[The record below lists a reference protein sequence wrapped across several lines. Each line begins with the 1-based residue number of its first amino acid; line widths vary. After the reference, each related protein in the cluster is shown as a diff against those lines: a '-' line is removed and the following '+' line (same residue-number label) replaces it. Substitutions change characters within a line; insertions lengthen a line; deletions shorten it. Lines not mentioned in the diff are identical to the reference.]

1 MPQFCDVALPVPVES
16 VFTYR
21 LPQDGAPEI
30 GSRVLVPFRSA
41 REVGVVVRLHDSQP
55 AVECKPVLK
64 VLDPKAVLSP
74 ELLRLAE
81 WISQYYL
88 APIGEVVR
96 SMLPPATGVKR
107 ARVLR
112 ITDAGLEALH
122 ESATRGSSLR
132 AKKSAEEQDAELR
145 VLDKL
150 AGNEPLSEAAMLRLE
165 GARAALESLIRKK
178 WITREDVSD
187 VRDGERG
194 EKIVVLA
201 KDENHAKRTPQ
212 QNALLERLQ
221 QSGGRLTLTELR
233 QEKFSESALA
243 TLLRRAT
250 VRIER
255 EVRPFHYSAIPAA
268 PPIEL
273 TAAQSAVFERVR
285 HAAKA
290 GQFHVALLHGVTGSG
305 KTAVYLAAM
314 HSVLAAGR
322 SALLLVPEIGLTPA
336 AVANL
341 YAQFGDAV
349 ALLHSALTAEE
360 RAEQWR
366 RIAAGEARIV
376 VGTRSAIFA
385 PVRDLALIVVDE
397 EQDTSY
403 KQEETPRYHGRDVA
417 VMRGKLENA
426 MVLLC
431 SATPSLE
438 SYHNAQQGK
447 YELLELRE
455 RVEKRP
461 LPEAEIIDMRQEF
474 QETGEQHLFSR
485 RLSEEIRERL
495 ERGEQAMILLNRR
508 GYSPAVLCRACGES
522 LQCKNCAIALTHHK
536 GAQTLECH
544 YCGYR
549 RAVLQAC
556 PSCDGDQLFFL
567 GAGSERLEERLQS
580 EFPRARIG
588 RLDRDTVRKRQD
600 FERVLAAFIAGEIDL
615 LVGTQMI
622 AKGHDVHGVTLVGVV
637 GADFALGFPDFRAAE
652 RTFQLLTQVAGRAGR
667 GQIPGRVVLQ
677 TYFPEHYAIQFA
689 AQHDYAGF
697 CEKELRYR
705 RWMNYPPFTAL
716 ANVLV
721 RSPKMEQ
728 ALRSAGRLGEW
739 LKKYA
744 GKEVRV
750 LGPAAA
756 PLVRLKNDYR
766 YHFILKSES
775 RERLNGVLRRLLNY
789 ARDQKIPRTQMV
801 VDVDPVSLM

>member
-21 LPQDGAPEI
+21 ISRSGVPKV

-55 AVECKPVLK
+55 SVECKEVLK
-64 VLDPKAVLSP
+64 VLDPAAVLSP

-88 APIGEVVR
+88 APIGEAVR
-96 SMLPPATGVKR
+96 AMLPPATGVKR

-132 AKKSAEEQDAELR
+132 AKKSAAEQDTELR

-150 AGNEPLSEAAMLRLE
+150 AGGELSEAAILRLE
-165 GARAALESLIRKK
+165 AGRAAVESLVRKK
-178 WITREDVSD
+178 WIAREDVSD
-187 VRDGERG
+187 VRNAERG
-194 EKIVVLA
+194 DKIIVLA
-201 KDENHAKRTPQ
+201 TDEDHGKQTPQ
-212 QNALLERLQ
+212 QSALLERLQ
-221 QSGGRLTLTELR
+221 QSGGRMPLAELR
-233 QEKFSESALA
+233 RQKVSESALA
-243 TLLRRAT
+243 TLIRRDT
-250 VRIER
+250 VKIER
-255 EVRPFHYSAIPAA
+255 ELRAFHYSSIPAA

-285 HAAKA
+285 QAATAKK
-290 GQFHVALLHGVTGSG
+290 FHVALLHGVTGSG

-314 HSVLAAGR
+314 RDVLAAGR

-341 YAQFGDAV
+341 YSQFGSSV
-349 ALLHSALTAEE
+349 ALLHSALTTDE

-366 RIAAGEARIV
+366 RIASGEARIV

-385 PVRDLALIVVDE
+385 PARDLALIVVDE

-417 VMRGKLENA
+417 VMRGKLANA

-438 SYHNAQQGK
+438 SYHNAQHGK

-461 LPEAEIIDMRQEF
+461 LPQTEIIDMRQEF

-485 RLSEEIRERL
+485 RLSQEIRERL

-522 LQCKNCAIALTHHK
+522 MQCKNCSIALTHHK

-549 RAVLQAC
+549 RAVSQTC
-556 PSCDGDQLFFL
+556 PSCSSDQLFFL
-567 GAGSERLEERLQS
+567 GAGSERLEERLNA

-588 RLDRDTVRKRQD
+588 RLDRDTVRERQD
-600 FERVLAAFIAGEIDL
+600 FERVLAALIAGEIDL

-677 TYFPEHYAIQFA
+677 TYSPDHYAIQFA

-721 RSPKMEQ
+721 RSPKLEQ
-728 ALRSAGRLGEW
+728 ALRFSGALGDW
-739 LKKYA
+739 LKKHG
-744 GKEVRV
+744 GKEVRI

-756 PLVRLKNDYR
+756 PFVRLKNDYR

-775 RERLNGVLRRLLNY
+775 RERLNGVLRGLLSF
-789 ARDQKIPRTQMV
+789 AREQKIPRTQMV